1 MLCHFGPTQTL
12 IGRGNMCNCDS
23 HNNQDLGKAFVQPI
37 KSILIS
43 RIGSITSVSHKK
55 KACIVHVFPFHLHSH
70 FTVNN
75 FVSRRLNAVQSHGGH
90 I

>member
-1 MLCHFGPTQTL
+1 MLCHFSPTQTL
-12 IGRGNMCNCDS
+12 IEKGNMCNCDS
-23 HNNQDLGKAFVQPI
+23 YNNQDLGKDFVQPI

-43 RIGSITSVSHKK
+43 RIESITSVSHKK

-75 FVSRRLNAVQSHGGH
+75 FVSRRVNAVQSHDGH